1 MSRYGRRREPYV
13 PGKERLEVSQENM
26 PLRLLALGAALLVAA
41 LSFGYAINNMLQ
53 APNGWQT
60 VEAGNS
66 KTGITQYFALNY
78 NIGADGRN
86 ATKERKA
93 VSAIYTESLDHAY
106 RVLSNREDSQYTGL
120 AALNASPNQEIT
132 VDPLL
137 YAAFR
142 TVEETGTRQ
151 PYFAPL
157 FEHYN
162 SLFTADSDES
172 AAEWD
177 PELTESVGEYVQELA
192 AYANDPAMVQ
202 VTLLPEN
209 RVRLDVSEEY
219 LAYAKENELNTFV
232 DFGYLLNAFLCDA
245 AADAL
250 AENGYTGGIL
260 SSFDGYAR
268 ALCGDELAVSL
279 YDLEENGAI
288 VRTGEAVYHGPA
300 ALVVC
305 RSFPLNSQDQSN
317 YHCYA
322 DGTIR
327 APYIG
332 RDGLLQSA
340 ASSLTALDRQGSAAT
355 LALKATKAF
364 AAETLD
370 EDLLEG
376 ISYIVTDHGEI
387 RTTGSDFSL
396 R

>member
-1 MSRYGRRREPYV
+1 MSRYGRRRESYV
-13 PGKERLEVSQENM
+13 PGKERLEVSQENVT
-26 PLRLLALGAALLVAA
+26 LRLLALGAALLVAA

-53 APNGWQT
+53 APTGWQT
-60 VEAGNS
+60 VEACNS
-66 KTGITQYFALNY
+66 KTGITQQFTLTY

-93 VSAIYTESLDHAY
+93 VSAIFTESLDHAY

-120 AALNASPNQEIT
+120 AALNASPNREIT

-137 YAAFR
+137 YAALR

-162 SLFTADSDES
+162 SLFTADSDEA

-177 PELTESVGEYVQELA
+177 PELTESVGEYVRELA
-192 AYANDPAMVQ
+192 AYANDPAMIQ
-202 VTLLPEN
+202 VTLLSEN

-219 LAYAKENELNTFV
+219 LAYAKENELTSFV

-268 ALCGDELAVSL
+268 ALCGDALTVSL
-279 YDLEENGAI
+279 YDMSDGKI
-288 VRTGEAVYHGPA
+288 VRVGEGDYHGPA

-332 RDGLLQSA
+332 RDGLLRAA
-340 ASSLTALDRQGSAAT
+340 ASSLTALERQGSAAT
-355 LALKATKAF
+355 LALKATEAF
-364 AAETLD
+364 AAETLE

>member
-13 PGKERLEVSQENM
+13 PGKERLEVSQEHM
-26 PLRLLALGAALLVAA
+26 TLRLLALGAALLVAA
-41 LSFGYAINNMLQ
+41 LSFGYGINNMLQ
-53 APNGWQT
+53 APTGWQT
-60 VEAGNS
+60 VEAGSS
-66 KTGITQYFALNY
+66 KTGITQYFTLNY
-78 NIGADGRN
+78 NIGADGGN

-93 VSAIYTESLDHAY
+93 VSAIYTQSLDHAY
-106 RVLSNREDSQYTGL
+106 LVLSNREDSQYTGL

-137 YAAFR
+137 YAALR

-162 SLFTADSDES
+162 SLFTADSDEA

-177 PELTESVGEYVQELA
+177 PDLTEWVGEYVRELA

-209 RVRLDVSEEY
+209 RVRLDVSEDY
-219 LAYAKENELNTFV
+219 LAYAEENELTTFV

-260 SSFDGYAR
+260 SSFDGYVR
-268 ALCGDELAVSL
+268 ALCGDALAVSL
-279 YDLEENGAI
+279 YDLADGKT
-288 VRTGEAVYHGPA
+288 VRVGEAVYHGPA

-305 RSFPLNSQDQSN
+305 RSFPLNPMDQSN

-327 APYIG
+327 APYVG
-332 RDGLLQSA
+332 RDGMLRA
-340 ASSLTALDRQGSAAT
+340 AVSSLTALDRQGSAAA
-355 LALKATKAF
+355 LALKATEAF

-370 EDLLEG
+370 EAMLEE

-387 RTTGSDFSL
+387 HTTGSDFSL

>member
-13 PGKERLEVSQENM
+13 PGKERLEVSQEHM
-26 PLRLLALGAALLVAA
+26 TLRLLGLGIALLVAA

-53 APNGWQT
+53 APTGWQT
-60 VEAGNS
+60 VEAGSS
-66 KTGITQYFALNY
+66 KTGITQYFTLNY
-78 NIGADGRN
+78 NIGADGGN

-93 VSAIYTESLDHAY
+93 VSAIYTQSLDHAY
-106 RVLSNREDSQYTGL
+106 LVLSNREDSQYTGL

-137 YAAFR
+137 YAALR

-162 SLFTADSDES
+162 SLFTADSDEA

-177 PELTESVGEYVQELA
+177 PDLTEWVGEYVRELA

-202 VTLLPEN
+202 VTPLPEN

-219 LAYAKENELNTFV
+219 LAYAKENELTTFV

-260 SSFDGYAR
+260 SSFDGYVR
-268 ALCGDELAVSL
+268 ALCGDALAVSL
-279 YDLEENGAI
+279 YDLADGKI
-288 VRTGEAVYHGPA
+288 VRVGEAVYHGPA

-305 RSFPLNSQDQSN
+305 RSFPLNPMDQSN

-327 APYIG
+327 APYVG
-332 RDGLLQSA
+332 RDGMLRA
-340 ASSLTALDRQGSAAT
+340 AVSSLTALDRQGSAAA
-355 LALKATKAF
+355 LALKATEAF
-364 AAETLD
+364 AGETLD
-370 EDLLEG
+370 EAMLEE
-376 ISYIVTDHGEI
+376 ISHIVTDHGEI
-387 RTTGSDFSL
+387 HTTGSDFTI

>member
-26 PLRLLALGAALLVAA
+26 TLRLLALGAALLAAA

-60 VEAGNS
+60 VEACNS
-66 KTGITQYFALNY
+66 KTGITQQFTLTY

-93 VSAIYTESLDHAY
+93 VSAIYTQSLDHAY

-137 YAAFR
+137 YAALR
-142 TVEETGTRQ
+142 TVEETGSRQ

-162 SLFTADSDES
+162 SLFTADSDEA

-177 PELTESVGEYVQELA
+177 PELTESAGEYVRELA

-219 LAYAKENELNTFV
+219 LAYAKENELTTFV
-232 DFGYLLNAFLCDA
+232 DFGCLLNAFLCDA
-245 AADAL
+245 VADAL

-268 ALCGDELAVSL
+268 ALCGDALTVSL
-279 YDLEENGAI
+279 YDLSDGKI
-288 VRTGEAVYHGPA
+288 VRVGEGDYHGPA

-340 ASSLTALDRQGSAAT
+340 ASSLTAVDRQGSAAS
-355 LALKATKAF
+355 LALRASEAF

>member
-1 MSRYGRRREPYV
+1 MSRYGRRRELYV
-13 PGKERLEVSQENM
+13 PGKERLEVSQENVT
-26 PLRLLALGAALLVAA
+26 LRLLALGAALLAAA

-53 APNGWQT
+53 APTGWQT

-66 KTGITQYFALNY
+66 KTGITQQFTLTY
-78 NIGADGRN
+78 NIGADGQN

-93 VSAIYTESLDHAY
+93 VSAIFTQSLDHAY
-106 RVLSNREDSQYTGL
+106 RVLSNRGDSQYTGL

-142 TVEETGTRQ
+142 TVEETGSRQ

-162 SLFTADSDES
+162 SLFTADSDEA

-177 PELTESVGEYVQELA
+177 PELTESVGEYVRELA

-219 LAYAKENELNTFV
+219 LAYAKENELTSFV
-232 DFGYLLNAFLCDA
+232 DFGCLLNAFLCDA

-268 ALCGDELAVSL
+268 ALCGDALTVSL
-279 YDLEENGAI
+279 YDLADGKT
-288 VRTGEAVYHGPA
+288 VRVGEGDYHGPA

-305 RSFPLNSQDQSN
+305 RSFPLNSQDRSN

-332 RDGLLQSA
+332 RDGLLRAA

-355 LALKATKAF
+355 LALKATEAF
-364 AAETLD
+364 AAETLE

-387 RTTGSDFSL
+387 RTTGSDFFL

>member
-13 PGKERLEVSQENM
+13 PGKERLEVSQENVT
-26 PLRLLALGAALLVAA
+26 LRLLALGAALLAAA

-53 APNGWQT
+53 APTGWQT

-66 KTGITQYFALNY
+66 KTGITQQFTLTY
-78 NIGADGRN
+78 NIGVDGQN
-86 ATKERKA
+86 ASKERKA
-93 VSAIYTESLDHAY
+93 VSAIFTQSLDHAY

-137 YAAFR
+137 YAALR
-142 TVEETGTRQ
+142 TVEETGSRQ

-162 SLFTADSDES
+162 SLFTADSDEA

-177 PELTESVGEYVQELA
+177 PELTESVGEYVRELA

-219 LAYAKENELNTFV
+219 LAYAKENELTTFV

-260 SSFDGYAR
+260 SSFDGYVR
-268 ALCGDELAVSL
+268 ALCGDALTVSL
-279 YDLEENGAI
+279 YDMSDGKI
-288 VRTGEAVYHGPA
+288 VRVGEGDYHGPA

-305 RSFPLNSQDQSN
+305 RSFPLNFQDQSN

-327 APYIG
+327 VPYIG
-332 RDGLLQSA
+332 RDGLLRTA
-340 ASSLTALDRQGSAAT
+340 APSLTALDRQGSAAT
-355 LALKATKAF
+355 LALKATEAF
-364 AAETLD
+364 AAETLE

>member
-26 PLRLLALGAALLVAA
+26 TLRLLALGAALLVAA
-41 LSFGYAINNMLQ
+41 LAFGYAINNMLQ

-66 KTGITQYFALNY
+66 KTGITQYFTLNY
-78 NIGADGRN
+78 NIGADGQN

-93 VSAIYTESLDHAY
+93 VSAIYTQSLDHAY

-120 AALNASPNQEIT
+120 AALNASPNQEII

-157 FEHYN
+157 FEHYHN
-162 SLFTADSDES
+162 LFTAGSDEA

-177 PELTESVGEYVQELA
+177 PDLTEWAGEYVRELA

-232 DFGYLLNAFLCDA
+232 DFGCLLNAFLCDA

-260 SSFDGYAR
+260 SSFDGYVR
-268 ALCGDELAVSL
+268 ALCGDALTVSL
-279 YDLEENGAI
+279 YDLSDGKT
-288 VRTGEAVYHGPA
+288 VRVGEGYYHGPA

-340 ASSLTALDRQGSAAT
+340 ASSLTAVDRQGSAAS
-355 LALKATKAF
+355 LALRALEAF
-364 AAETLD
+364 AAETLE

-376 ISYIVTDHGEI
+376 ISYIVTDHGKI
-387 RTTGSDFSL
+387 RTTGSDFTI

>member
-1 MSRYGRRREPYV
+1 M
-13 PGKERLEVSQENM
+13 
-26 PLRLLALGAALLVAA
+26 
-41 LSFGYAINNMLQ
+41 
-53 APNGWQT
+53 
-60 VEAGNS
+60 
-66 KTGITQYFALNY
+66 
-78 NIGADGRN
+78 
-86 ATKERKA
+86 
-93 VSAIYTESLDHAY
+93 
-106 RVLSNREDSQYTGL
+106 LSNREDSQYTGL
-120 AALNASPNQEIT
+120 AALNASPNREIT

-137 YAAFR
+137 YAALR

-162 SLFTADSDES
+162 SLFTADSDEA

-177 PELTESVGEYVQELA
+177 PELTESVGEYVRELA
-192 AYANDPAMVQ
+192 AYANDPAMIQ
-202 VTLLPEN
+202 VTLLSEN

-219 LAYAKENELNTFV
+219 LAYAKENELTSFV

-268 ALCGDELAVSL
+268 ALCGDALTVSL
-279 YDLEENGAI
+279 YDMSDGKI
-288 VRTGEAVYHGPA
+288 VRVGEGDYHGPA

-332 RDGLLQSA
+332 RDGLLRAA
-340 ASSLTALDRQGSAAT
+340 ASSLTALERQGSAAT
-355 LALKATKAF
+355 LALKATEAF
-364 AAETLD
+364 AAETLE

>member
-1 MSRYGRRREPYV
+1 MSRYGRRRVPYV
-13 PGKERLEVSQENM
+13 PGKERLEVSQEHM
-26 PLRLLALGAALLVAA
+26 TLRLLALGAALLVAA
-41 LSFGYAINNMLQ
+41 LSFGYGINNMLQ
-53 APNGWQT
+53 APTGWQT
-60 VEAGNS
+60 VEAGSS
-66 KTGITQYFALNY
+66 KTGITQYFTLNY
-78 NIGADGRN
+78 NIGADGGN

-93 VSAIYTESLDHAY
+93 VSAIYTQSLDHAY
-106 RVLSNREDSQYTGL
+106 LVLSNREDSQYTGL

-137 YAAFR
+137 YAALR

-162 SLFTADSDES
+162 SLFTADSDEA

-177 PELTESVGEYVQELA
+177 PDLTEWVGEYVRELA

-219 LAYAKENELNTFV
+219 LAYAKENELTTFV

-260 SSFDGYAR
+260 SSFDGYVR
-268 ALCGDELAVSL
+268 ALCGDALAVSL
-279 YDLEENGAI
+279 YDLADGKI
-288 VRTGEAVYHGPA
+288 VRVGEAVYHGPA

-305 RSFPLNSQDQSN
+305 RCFPLNPMDQSN

-322 DGTIR
+322 DGIIR
-327 APYIG
+327 APYVG
-332 RDGLLQSA
+332 RDGMLRA
-340 ASSLTALDRQGSAAT
+340 AVSSLTALDRQGSAAA
-355 LALKATKAF
+355 LALKATEAF
-364 AAETLD
+364 AGETLD
-370 EDLLEG
+370 EAMLEE

-387 RTTGSDFSL
+387 HTSGSDFTI